1 MGRGRERSSIPS
13 ADAGG
18 LTISAVPDPA
28 MAFTCLGAGWVRGEG
43 SHGRATVAVVVVTYL
58 AGKLALCSRISADDG
73 SPLAPLA
80 RFDMNDAG
88 CVCEIRVLISTG
100 R

>member
-1 MGRGRERSSIPS
+1 
-13 ADAGG
+13 
-18 LTISAVPDPA
+18 

-58 AGKLALCSRISADDG
+58 AGKLALCSRISADDS